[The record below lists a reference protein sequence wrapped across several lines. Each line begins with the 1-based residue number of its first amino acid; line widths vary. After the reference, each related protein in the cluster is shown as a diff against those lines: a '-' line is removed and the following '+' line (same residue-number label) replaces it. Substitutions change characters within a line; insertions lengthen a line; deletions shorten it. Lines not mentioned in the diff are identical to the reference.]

1 MRVDGQ
7 RSTKD
12 RRAVKDK
19 DRDKLI
25 KEKKEQC
32 KDIKLLS
39 TQVSTCVNSDFPGV
53 GYLEKN

>member
-1 MRVDGQ
+1 MGREVQKTGEQ
-7 RSTKD
+7 L
-12 RRAVKDK
+12 KDK